1 MIPSRLLFLPSLAIA
16 LSLPGSCEVTTQASS
31 PSPPS
36 PPSPTVAADSPLA
49 QMERLV
55 HEQVNRYRTQQGFSP
70 LRLDPLVSQQARQ
83 HSQAMATGR
92 VPFGHQGF
100 DRRIEVISRQISY
113 RAAAENVGYNQGY
126 GDPATR
132 AVEGWIDSP
141 SHRSNMQGSYDI
153 TGVGIAK
160 NAKDEYYFT
169 QIFLR
174 TPSP

>member
-1 MIPSRLLFLPSLAIA
+1 MILSRFLLFPSLAIA
-16 LSLPGSCEVTTQASS
+16 LSLPGSCEVATQASS
-31 PSPPS
+31 PSPTS

-49 QMERLV
+49 QMERSV
-55 HEQVNRYRTQQGFSP
+55 NEQVNRYRTQQGFSP
-70 LRLDPLVSQQARQ
+70 LRLDPIVSQQARQ
-83 HSQAMATGR
+83 HSQAMAAGR

-126 GDPATR
+126 DDPAAR
-132 AVEGWIDSP
+132 AVQGWLDSP
-141 SHRSNMQGSYDI
+141 GHRQNIKGDFDL
-153 TGVGIAK
+153 TGIGIAK
-160 NAKDEYYFT
+160 NEKDEYYFT